1 MSDPGERS
9 GPFDL
14 LTDFRLLLYLFIGFR
29 LIMAIVYQ
37 PHTTALV
44 EDDGTPAIIEQGMSM
59 FGDFRLYYHFAQL
72 SDAGQWPYRDYWYEF
87 PPVPVGLYIGV
98 DALRPDMSYMA
109 WATIFGL
116 IMVAFDVGT
125 LVLLRRLVH
134 RLHGDGAGATL
145 PWVYAVLAA
154 PLVFAWWTFE
164 PVVVFLM
171 LLALVWLLEGRD
183 NRSVLATVLGTFTKY
198 TPILILPAVWRFYDR
213 RRALRYSVWML
224 AATVIVLGSMVAWGG
239 RMAVASLAAQFNKA
253 SYESVWALI
262 DGNMRTGRFGE
273 PETRF
278 DVHAAYDPIG
288 NPPVIPPLVR
298 LVPFAAAGLFVFAR
312 RLRQDD
318 HGVVAFF
325 TLTVVLFFLWAQ
337 GWSPQW
343 ALTLT
348 PLILLNFPD
357 RNGVLL
363 CLVVGFVSFVE
374 YPGLF
379 MRTAETDGEITGSLV
394 PIYVAV
400 ILIRTAALLGF
411 AVGLYYRLTQEAT
424 VEQARS

>member
-1 MSDPGERS
+1 MRDPGERS

-29 LIMAIVYQ
+29 LIMGIVYQ
-37 PHTTALV
+37 PHTTEFV
-44 EDDGTPAIIEQGMSM
+44 EDDGTPAIIEQGMST
-59 FGDFRLYYHFAQL
+59 FGDFRLYHHFAQL
-72 SDAGQWPYRDYWYEF
+72 HRAGQWPYRDYWYEF
-87 PPVPVGLYIGV
+87 PPVPVSLYIGV
-98 DALRPDMSYMA
+98 DALRPDMSYMT

-116 IMVAFDVGT
+116 IMAAFDVGI
-125 LVLLRRLVH
+125 LVLVRRLAR
-134 RLHGDGAGATL
+134 RLHGESAGLAL
-145 PWVYAVLAA
+145 PWIYAVLAV

-164 PVVVFLM
+164 PVVVFLI
-171 LLALVWLLEGRD
+171 LLALAWLLDGRGD
-183 NRSVLATVLGTFTKY
+183 RSALATVIGTFTKY
-198 TPILILPAVWRFYDR
+198 TPLLILPAVWRFYDR
-213 RRALRYSVWML
+213 RRALRYSVWTL
-224 AATVIVLGSMVAWGG
+224 AATVLVGGSMIAWGG

-273 PETRF
+273 PQTRLNA
-278 DVHAAYDPIG
+278 DAAYEPIG

-298 LVPFAAAGLFVFAR
+298 LVPFAAAGLFVFTR
-312 RLRQDD
+312 RMRQDD

-325 TLTVVLFFLWAQ
+325 TLTMVLFFLWAQ

-363 CLVVGFVSFVE
+363 CLVIGAASFVE

-394 PIYVAV
+394 PVYVTV
-400 ILIRTAALLGF
+400 ILVRTGALVGF
-411 AVGLYYRLTQEAT
+411 AGGLYVRLTREAT
-424 VEQARS
+424 VEQAGS